1 MSSGGGL
8 KEVGA
13 GYTPQSNPPPST
25 EAKDNQFE
33 VTHGDEVTELFAKD
47 LATLLADT
55 AEGLEIEPG
64 NFVVKYTSKGK
75 EITVKTENN
84 FKVMVSK
91 PPNADG
97 VFEVR
102 VELKASA
109 KPEEK

>member
-13 GYTPQSNPPPST
+13 GHTPQTNPPPST

-33 VTHGDEVTELFAKD
+33 VTYGEEVTELFAKD
-47 LATLLADT
+47 LATLLSDT

-75 EITVKTENN
+75 EITVKTEKN
-84 FKVMVSK
+84 F
-91 PPNADG
+91 
-97 VFEVR
+97 
-102 VELKASA
+102 
-109 KPEEK
+109 